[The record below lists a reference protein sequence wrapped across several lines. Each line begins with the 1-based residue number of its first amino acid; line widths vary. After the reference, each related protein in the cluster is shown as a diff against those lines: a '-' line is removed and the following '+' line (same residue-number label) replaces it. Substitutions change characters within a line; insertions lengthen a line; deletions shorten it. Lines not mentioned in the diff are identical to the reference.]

1 MVEKKRSWLAKPA
14 VKAVIT
20 VLVLVVVLG
29 GAAGG
34 IYMTQIPPAQP
45 INYIHSTHVGLGAP
59 CLYCHAGAAT
69 GPTAGLPS
77 AMKCWGCH
85 QQIKNGSAEITKLA
99 DYVHKGIEIPWVP
112 VAIQPDFVH
121 FNHRPHI
128 AAGVNCET
136 CHGDV
141 GKMRTAQ
148 PQKGQG
154 MGWCLDCHKKMAP
167 AKFEK
172 LSACE
177 TCHY

>member
-1 MVEKKRSWLAKPA
+1 MMDRVKNLFQKPLFRVGVAVFLLIFLA
-14 VKAVIT
+14 
-20 VLVLVVVLG
+20 

-34 IYMTQIPPAQP
+34 IYLTQLPPQQP
-45 INYIHSTHVGLGAP
+45 INYPHHTHIGLGIP

-69 GPTAGLPS
+69 GPVAGIPS
-77 AMKCWGCH
+77 AGKCWGCH

-99 DYVHKGIEIPWVP
+99 DYVHKDQQIPWVP

-128 AAGVNCET
+128 AAGLNCEA

-141 GKMRTAQ
+141 SKMNTAQ
-148 PQKGQG
+148 PQAGQN
-154 MGWCLDCHKKMAP
+154 MGWCLECHKRMAP
-167 AKFEK
+167 QKFTL
-172 LSACE
+172 LSDCA